1 MIGKR
6 IKLLRR
12 NASMNQQELGELLGI
27 GQRAISSIE
36 SGVNQPTIAQIE
48 ILCERF
54 GVTSDYIIFGNTPL
68 SRVKNQTERR
78 VAA

>member
-12 NASMNQQELGELLGI
+12 NAGMNQCELGELLGV

-54 GVTSDYIIFGNTPL
+54 SVTADYIIFGNTPL